1 MSMSGKRAR
10 RDYDDSPAAILQ
22 RPSSFIG
29 PRRAPKWLN
38 DPAMQVKRAR
48 ATGWRI
54 AQKFPY
60 KDWGR
65 VMVPRGTPAG
75 EAKYGETFYNAT
87 PEQRSRREADG
98 YYGRGRYSIGSI
110 ARGIGRAA
118 STVGR
123 VADVFSGNGV
133 YTGRGAYANS
143 LMSSE
148 PASVITSAADETGA
162 VTVNRREFL
171 TEVYGPGETGSAV
184 PFEVLKF
191 ALNPGL
197 EKSFPWLSQIAQNY
211 EEYELDQLVFS
222 FRSTTTDIGNSTS
235 GQCGTVIMATAYNP
249 SSAPFGEKSD
259 MMGYDGAMSCKTTE
273 SMHHGV
279 ECDPNKLSGSAGK
292 FVRAFALDST
302 KDIKDYD
309 HGLFQLAIANAPDNF
324 AGRSLG
330 ELWVS
335 YTVKLRKPKYF
346 TARGLNINR
355 DIYVTAVDPVD
366 NSYPLGN
373 AAQTNLLHGQSNNI
387 GTKLDISLNS
397 VAVVFP
403 ADYSGVVQI
412 DFVVEGQNLAMTRGA
427 APELTG
433 NVSEYKDMYS
443 ALTTTDQ
450 GPGFERTTSTSFLY
464 LCSTRYRISAST
476 GGVDNI
482 VRLRWSSGGGSTVQQ
497 GTLEI
502 NEINSGFSFRY
513 ANLGPSDAPILVD
526 ANGTLATPI

>member
-1 MSMSGKRAR
+1 MSKRIRSMS
-10 RDYDDSPAAILQ
+10 
-22 RPSSFIG
+22 PSSGRAIRSPFIG
-29 PRRAPKWLN
+29 PRKAPAWLN
-38 DPAMQVKRAR
+38 DPAARIKRAR
-48 ATGWRI
+48 ATSYRI
-54 AQKFPY
+54 NKKFPY
-60 KDWGR
+60 SDYGR
-65 VMVPRGTPAG
+65 IMHERGTPAG
-75 EAKYGETFYNAT
+75 EAKYGETYYSAT
-87 PEQRSRREADG
+87 PDQRAQRSADG
-98 YYGRGRYSIGSI
+98 YYGRGRYSLGGI

-118 STVGR
+118 STAGKL
-123 VADVFSGNGV
+123 AEVFSGNGV
-133 YTGRGAYANS
+133 YTGRGMYANS
-143 LMSSE
+143 LMNSE
-148 PASVITSAADETGA
+148 PASVISSAADETGA

-171 TEVYGPGETGSAV
+171 TEVYGPGEAGSAV

-191 ALNPGL
+191 SLNPGL
-197 EKSFPWLSQIAQNY
+197 EKSFPWLCQIAQNY

-279 ECDPNKLSGSAGK
+279 ECDPDKLSGSAGK

-346 TARGLNINR
+346 TSRGLNINR
-355 DIYVTAVDPVD
+355 DLYVSAASTGTNAF
-366 NSYPLGN
+366 PL
-373 AAQTNLLHGQSNNI
+373 TNRALTTLLHGQSNNI
-387 GTKLDISLNS
+387 GTKLIIDDNQIQI
-397 VAVVFP
+397 VFP

-412 DFVVEGQNLAMTRGA
+412 DFCAEGNLSMNRTT
-427 APELTG
+427 APVLTG
-433 NVSEYKDMYS
+433 NIVPYNDMYC
-443 ALTTTDQ
+443 ALTTVDPAA
-450 GPGFERTTSTSFLY
+450 GYERFVNTAALY
-464 LCSTRYRISAST
+464 YYTARFRVSAST
-476 GGVDNI
+476 GGINNI
-482 VRLRWSSGGGSTVQQ
+482 VKLVWSSVTGSDLCEQAS
-497 GTLEI
+497 LEI
-502 NEINSGFSFRY
+502 NEINSGFSFKY

-526 ANGTLATPI
+526 NNGTIGAPV

>member
-1 MSMSGKRAR
+1 MRMSGKRAR
-10 RDYDDSPAAILQ
+10 RDYDDSPAAIIG
-22 RPSSFIG
+22 RPSTFIG

-54 AQKFPY
+54 AQKYPM
-60 KDWGR
+60 KDYGR

-75 EAKYGETFYNAT
+75 EAKYGETFYSAT
-87 PEQRSRREADG
+87 PEQRSRRDADG
-98 YYGRGRYSIGSI
+98 YYGRGRYSLGSI

-133 YTGRGAYANS
+133 YTGRGMYANS

-148 PASVITSAADETGA
+148 PASVISSAADETGA

-292 FVRAFALDST
+292 FVRAFALDAT

-355 DIYVTAVDPVD
+355 DIYVSKQNNPV
-366 NSYPLGN
+366 SFPLSN
-373 AAQTNLLHGQSNNI
+373 VPQTNVLHGQSNNI
-387 GTKLDISLNS
+387 GTKLEISDS
-397 VAVVFP
+397 SISIIFP

-412 DFVVEGQNLAMTRGA
+412 DFAVEGSNININRNDEPQ
-427 APELTG
+427 LTG
-433 NVSEYKDMYS
+433 NVEPYKDMYS
-443 ALTTTDQ
+443 ALTSLDP
-450 GPGFERTTSTSFLY
+450 GPGFERTNSTNY
-464 LCSTRYRISAST
+464 MYNSTFRYRISAST
-476 GGVDNI
+476 GGINNI
-482 VRLRWSSGGGSTVQQ
+482 VRLRWQTVSGTSEQCS
-497 GTLEI
+497 LEI
-502 NEINSGFSFRY
+502 NEINAGFSFKY

-526 ANGTLATPI
+526 SNGTLATPI